1 MLYFIS
7 INTFGID
14 WYFQHRGGISKVL
27 INTLTPRWYSA
38 GINTF
43 IKCRF
48 QKNWLLDTNTK
59 KIRQNIFK
67 VENPTFS
74 YFCLFCLFFMIFL
87 NFLVPSWYYTG
98 PVLKYY
104 KKASIVTLVLSKVL
118 IDTNFLMK
126 VSIDTDNSA
135 KTMKNGKKWTKK
147 QKFSTFKYKFWQI
160 FLVTVSSIDIF
171 LYQYSF
177 KVSMVSTDTC
187 LIPPWYQKY
196 WSIPK

>member
-104 KKASIVTLVLSKVL
+104 KKHPLLLWSSPKYWLIQIFWWKYRSIRIIQQKPWKMAKNGQKSRNFPHLN
-118 IDTNFLMK
+118 TNF
-126 VSIDTDNSA
+126 DR
-135 KTMKNGKKWTKK
+135 
-147 QKFSTFKYKFWQI
+147 FSW
-160 FLVTVSSIDIF
+160 
-171 LYQYSF
+171 
-177 KVSMVSTDTC
+177 
-187 LIPPWYQKY
+187 
-196 WSIPK
+196 